1 MYGTHINLLTLVIPV
16 EVHEY
21 NSDEKIPV
29 DSNIFCTQTWDRLT
43 HKSVMISCVP
53 QYQATTPFLFDV
65 CFFVWW
71 VVVFSIIF
79 LLLFVFALMATTF
92 FNPEVCFF
100 FFFFPLA
107 YAPNPEASKTQQQIW
122 RAALQGSYLLLL
134 KALQLQ
140 ALVSKL
146 TSSRRAVLNSTPA
159 GKGSSCYSRLPF
171 YYTVKE

>member
-65 CFFVWW
+65 CFFCVVGCCFFNYLF
-71 VVVFSIIF
+71 VVV
-79 LLLFVFALMATTF
+79 
-92 FNPEVCFF
+92 CFCLNGYNILQPRGF
-100 FFFFPLA
+100 CFFFFPLA